1 MDHLKVNQEKLE
13 FLQKND
19 CVTNL
24 ASLDETVGEDE
35 KSTLGE
41 FVPSKD
47 LSVEDQ
53 VIENEKKE
61 LVGKALDILLERKLS
76 EVERKFKGKNMADPK
91 IIANYNSAIS
101 YAKKRIELI
110 KNRFGIK
117 VTNPEVIAQPE
128 VQEKIEFGS
137 PLTLDELG
145 KKFNLSRERVRQM
158 LEKDLERL
166 KRIINELMVQA
177 TW

>member
-1 MDHLKVNQEKLE
+1 
-13 FLQKND
+13 
-19 CVTNL
+19 
-24 ASLDETVGEDE
+24 
-35 KSTLGE
+35 
-41 FVPSKD
+41 
-47 LSVEDQ
+47 
-53 VIENEKKE
+53 
-61 LVGKALDILLERKLS
+61 
-76 EVERKFKGKNMADPK
+76 MADPK

-158 LEKDLERL
+158 LEKDMGRL
-166 KRIINELMVQA
+166 KRIINELMVDEPIKKRKKYKETKQENGQFRSSIRLPR
-177 TW
+177 